1 MRIPFKKKSLILSM
15 GPLLIVIFLIILGW
29 LFLDGLY
36 RFNEDK
42 ESFAKQYEIANEILL
57 LDEFLTNTARMAVL
71 TGDSYWAREYNKNV
85 LILDEKIA
93 SMNHYI
99 DINFYD
105 STIGKAEKSNA
116 LLVEM
121 EKRALSLI
129 KENHKQDAIAT
140 LFGEFYKEQKINFH
154 QGVSLTLKRIDE
166 QQDYLYEDVK
176 HNFIIRFGVFLLLF
190 LSVLIAWGLFLT
202 KIYKN
207 YYTERFSNLSKLFN
221 IRLKKLISIL
231 GDDLNRYIS
240 VCETSYKLMLQ
251 ELRELKKLNW
261 SLVEGMQNED
271 FENLDRSHIQNR
283 DRVEYMITNMRQL
296 SRIEIEEHD
305 AVCIDV
311 PIKKALITMKS
322 IFESEGVSYSDSFPK
337 EKVYLFVNERLFT
350 QVIIELFVNALD
362 SVRKTYRPRIRLE
375 AKLVENSL
383 FIEVLD
389 SGEEISKDAQPK
401 IFDLFFT
408 TKTDDKK
415 LGIGLSISRKIIG
428 EFGGTLTYK
437 YMNES
442 NVFMINIPV
451 LKTIN

>member
-1 MRIPFKKKSLILSM
+1 MRIPFKKNSLILSI
-15 GPLLIVIFLIILGW
+15 GPLLIVIFLFLLSR

-36 RFNEDK
+36 QFNEDK
-42 ESFAKQYEIANEILL
+42 ESFAKQHKIANEILF
-57 LDEFLTNTARMAVL
+57 LDEVLTNTARMAVL
-71 TGDSYWAREYNKNV
+71 TGDTYWAREYSKSV

-93 SMNHYI
+93 SMNGYVNI
-99 DINFYD
+99 DFYED
-105 STIGKAEKSNA
+105 TIGKTEKSNA

-129 KENHKQDAIAT
+129 KENHNQDAIAI
-140 LFGEFYKEQKINFH
+140 LFGEFYKEQKISYH
-154 QGVSLTLKRIDE
+154 QGIRLALSKIND
-166 QQDYLYEDVK
+166 QQDYLYEETK
-176 HNFIIRFGVFLLLF
+176 HNFLIRFGVFLLLF

-207 YYTERFSNLSKLFN
+207 YYTERFSNISILFN
-221 IRLKKLISIL
+221 NRLKKLISIL

-261 SLVEGMQNED
+261 SLVEGMKNED
-271 FENLDRSHIQNR
+271 LENLDRSHILHR
-283 DRVEYMITNMRQL
+283 DRVEYMITSMRQL
-296 SRIEIEEHD
+296 SRIEMEEQE

-337 EKVYLFVNERLFT
+337 EKVYLFVNEGLFT

-362 SVRKTYRPRIRLE
+362 SVRKTYRPKIRLE
-375 AKLVENSL
+375 AELVENDL
-383 FIEVLD
+383 VIEVLD
-389 SGEEISKDAQPK
+389 SGEEISKDAQLK
-401 IFDLFFT
+401 IFDTFFT
-408 TKTDDKK
+408 TKTDEKN

-437 YMNES
+437 YS
-442 NVFMINIPV
+442 NNSNIFTINIPA
-451 LKTIN
+451 LKTAD